1 MFVMLFIYVAPFNY
15 SFVYLF
21 MEELTEIGK
30 FIFAE
35 GHLAPL
41 YPLRTQRERRGL
53 LVIALCGVSLNSPE
67 DVIFTQEDGSAD
79 RKRQTGRETSG
90 WKLRGGK
97 SIREKVILHFLLP
110 KLSI

>member
-1 MFVMLFIYVAPFNY
+1 MSTGEMFVMLFIYVAPFNY

-41 YPLRTQRERRGL
+41 YPCPTQRERRGL
-53 LVIALCGVSLNSPE
+53 HIRLVSNCFMWCFLGLNR
-67 DVIFTQEDGSAD
+67 GSHFHASRQKKTE
-79 RKRQTGRETSG
+79 RK
-90 WKLRGGK
+90 
-97 SIREKVILHFLLP
+97 
-110 KLSI
+110 

>member
-1 MFVMLFIYVAPFNY
+1 MSTGEMFVMLFIYVAPFNY

-41 YPLRTQRERRGL
+41 YP
-53 LVIALCGVSLNSPE
+53 
-67 DVIFTQEDGSAD
+67 
-79 RKRQTGRETSG
+79 
-90 WKLRGGK
+90 
-97 SIREKVILHFLLP
+97 
-110 KLSI
+110 

>member
-1 MFVMLFIYVAPFNY
+1 MSTGEMFVMLFIYVAPFNY

-41 YPLRTQRERRGL
+41 SLPYTKGKE
-53 LVIALCGVSLNSPE
+53 GVAH
-67 DVIFTQEDGSAD
+67 QAC
-79 RKRQTGRETSG
+79 
-90 WKLRGGK
+90 
-97 SIREKVILHFLLP
+97 
-110 KLSI
+110 